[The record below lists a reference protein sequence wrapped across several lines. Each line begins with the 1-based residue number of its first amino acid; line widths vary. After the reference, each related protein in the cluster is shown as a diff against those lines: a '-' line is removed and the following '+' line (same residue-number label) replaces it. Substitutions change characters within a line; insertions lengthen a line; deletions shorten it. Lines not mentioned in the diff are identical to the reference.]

1 MSPLLPLA
9 AQRIARSLPLQA
21 VSANWDNAVQ
31 PPRNTTRDTQT
42 MATDFSKKEA
52 AEILKAEHLGK
63 HSEDMRYFHDK
74 LSVLHHDVYFVHQIA
89 DFPFDL
95 FIKPFED
102 YFLRLVAD
110 NFIQMAILQITKLT
124 TDSGGDAH
132 TLRQFKNFMDT
143 AVKDEYLDDYRKLL
157 KKAKFNPRIERLITK
172 AKDLRDKHI
181 AHSVAERVD
190 VLTFSEVKEI
200 MRELTNLFEVA
211 SFSTE
216 YRYLIL
222 AYDPTVLHPVG
233 ADPRPDIERIL
244 DSIARESSVLNEPET
259 NPVAW
264 PHLRQG
270 MPPQMVEQLNRYRR
284 KFGLPEV

>member
-1 MSPLLPLA
+1 
-9 AQRIARSLPLQA
+9 
-21 VSANWDNAVQ
+21 
-31 PPRNTTRDTQT
+31 

-52 AEILKAEHLGK
+52 AEILKAEHLAK
-63 HSEDMRYFHDK
+63 HSEEMRYFHDK
-74 LSVLHHDVYFVHQIA
+74 LSILHHDVYFVQQIA

-95 FIKPFED
+95 FIKPYDD

-124 TDSGGDAH
+124 TDSGGDAR
-132 TLRQFKNFMDT
+132 TLRQFKNFMDA
-143 AVKDEYLDDYRKLL
+143 AVKDEYLADYRKLM
-157 KKAKFNPRIERLITK
+157 KKAKFNPRIEKLIAK

-181 AHSVAERVD
+181 AHSVGERVD
-190 VLTFSEVKEI
+190 VLTFSEIKEI
-200 MRELTNLFEVA
+200 TRELTNLYEVA

-222 AYDPTVLHPVG
+222 AYDPTLQNPAG
-233 ADPRPDIERIL
+233 TDPRPDIERIL

-264 PHLRQG
+264 PYLRQG
-270 MPPQMVEQLNRYRR
+270 WSPTMVEQFNRYRR
-284 KFGLPEV
+284 KCGLQEV